1 MRTAKLVLLSSLLV
15 STSVT
20 VAQQERT
27 WKPTDPILHNCEM
40 NINLL
45 SNAHHLA
52 GDDTIIIA
60 VARLGTG
67 ERNPEINRRRLHNVK
82 AYLTSLGWKRRP
94 ETVVTA
100 EGERVN
106 GYGRIEIYVRGGH
119 WATLAVRRNQDLIV
133 GLCEPDY
140 MRNLSFLLDGD
151 PFGACGEEFL
161 FGVDCYD
168 VRAESA
174 DATVWTKGDLRH

>member
-1 MRTAKLVLLSSLLV
+1 MLLLFVLVISSAV
-15 STSVT
+15 K
-20 VAQQERT
+20 VAPQEPK

-67 ERNPEINRRRLHNVK
+67 ERNPELNRRRLHNVK
-82 AYLTSLGWKRRP
+82 AYLTTFGWKRLP

-100 EGERVN
+100 EGERLN
-106 GYGRIEIYVRGGH
+106 GYGRIDIYVRGGH

-140 MRNLSFLLDGD
+140 MRGREETMTFY
-151 PFGACGEEFL
+151 PFR
-161 FGVDCYD
+161 D
-168 VRAESA
+168 R
-174 DATVWTKGDLRH
+174 KKH

>member
-1 MRTAKLVLLSSLLV
+1 MSIRLPKMVLSFFLLV
-15 STSVT
+15 SSPVT
-20 VAQQERT
+20 VAPQEQK

-40 NINLL
+40 NIHLL
-45 SNAHHLA
+45 DNAHHLA

-67 ERNPEINRRRLHNVK
+67 ERNPELNRRRLHNVK
-82 AYLTSLGWKRRP
+82 AYLTSFGWKRKVD
-94 ETVVTA
+94 TVVTA

-106 GYGRIEIYVRGGH
+106 GYGRIELYVRGGH

-140 MRNLSFLLDGD
+140 MRGREETMTFY
-151 PFGACGEEFL
+151 PFR
-161 FGVDCYD
+161 D
-168 VRAESA
+168 R
-174 DATVWTKGDLRH
+174 KKR